1 MTTDEVMKAIEEETG
16 HTVSL
21 DTELKDLGLDSLE
34 FLNLMVQL
42 GIPDASIPYINTVR
56 DLTRVAVLQ

>member
-1 MTTDEVMKAIEEETG
+1 MTTDEVMTIVESESG
-16 HTVSL
+16 QTVNL
-21 DTELKDLGLDSLE
+21 DTDLKDLGLDSLE

-42 GIPDASIPYINTVR
+42 GIPDASVPYINTVR

>member
-1 MTTDEVMKAIEEETG
+1 MTSDAVMKVVEEETG
-16 HTVSL
+16 KTVSL

-34 FLNLMVQL
+34 FLNLMVEL

-56 DLTRVAVLQ
+56 DLTRVATLQ

>member
-1 MTTDEVMKAIEEETG
+1 MTSDAVMKVVEEETG
-16 HTVSL
+16 KTVNL

-34 FLNLMVQL
+34 FLNLMVEL

-56 DLTRVAVLQ
+56 DLTRVATLQ